1 MSAHRAI
8 RMIAVTQWTVPE
20 CFRRTRRAGNT
31 PMDANTRVGRLRLA
45 SRSVPVTVVVGAQWG
60 DEGKAKVIDLLAK
73 EHGYVI
79 RYQGG
84 HNAGHTVVA
93 GGERY
98 ALQLTPSGI
107 LYDHVIPVI
116 ANGVVVDLPTLFAE
130 VDALTERG
138 ISCDRLR
145 VSSRA
150 HLIFPWHQAH
160 DAIAEALRGDD
171 KIGTTLK
178 GIGPAYADKA
188 RRVGIRAGDV
198 LDPRRFSELVR
209 ARAIV
214 ENRQLTDDGGE
225 ALDVDEVVSTFD
237 ALGARLVPY
246 VTDTVSLLH
255 DALAAGA
262 HLLLEGAQATFL
274 DLDHGTYPYVTSSNP
289 TAGGACTGTGI
300 GPREIDRIIGITKAY
315 TTRVGAGPF
324 PTELTDADGDRLVD
338 VGREFGTV
346 TGRRRRAGWLDCVM
360 LRHAVR
366 LNSLTE
372 LAVTKLDVLDGF
384 DSVKVC
390 TGYVL
395 DGAALPAYPDR
406 VDVLARVEPV
416 YETLQGWGVGLG
428 GVREPR
434 ALPDGA
440 RQLIELIES
449 QVGVP
454 VRVVGVGAERDDY
467 LIWQ

>member
-1 MSAHRAI
+1 
-8 RMIAVTQWTVPE
+8 
-20 CFRRTRRAGNT
+20 
-31 PMDANTRVGRLRLA
+31 
-45 SRSVPVTVVVGAQWG
+45 VPVTVVVGAQWG

-73 EHGYVI
+73 EHGYVV

-116 ANGVVVDLPTLFAE
+116 ANGVVVDLPTLFGEIDTLIA
-130 VDALTERG
+130 RG

-198 LDPRRFSELVR
+198 LDRRRFGEQVR
-209 ARAIV
+209 ARAIA

-225 ALDVDEVVSTFD
+225 ALDVDDLVATFD

-289 TAGGACTGTGI
+289 TAGGACTGTGL
-300 GPREIDRIIGITKAY
+300 GPRDLDRVVGITKAY

-324 PTELTDADGDRLVD
+324 PTELSDDDGDRLVD

-366 LNSLTE
+366 LNSLSE

-384 DSVKVC
+384 DAVKVC
-390 TGYVL
+390 TAYRL
-395 DGAALPAYPDR
+395 DGETLPAYPDR
-406 VDVLARVEPV
+406 VDVLGAVEPV
-416 YETLQGWGVGLG
+416 YETLPGWGIGLG
-428 GVREPR
+428 DVREP
-434 ALPDGA
+434 AGLPPGA
-440 RQLIELIES
+440 RQLIELIET